1 MKDTYPILI
10 APADE
15 GGYIVRVPTLD
26 IETQGETV
34 TECMEMARDA
44 IGLWG
49 ITQEDLGNPIP
60 KGSSKP
66 AEHTPNE
73 IATLVDVDFAA
84 YRRAHDMRAIRK
96 NVTIPSYLN
105 DLAEQAGVNFSQILQ
120 EGLKQR
126 LGV

>member
-15 GGYIVRVPTLD
+15 GGYIVRVPALG

-60 KGSSKP
+60 KGSSEP
-66 AEHTPNE
+66 ADHTPGE

-120 EGLKQR
+120 EGLKRR

>member
-10 APADE
+10 VPASE
-15 GGYIVRVPTLD
+15 GGYIVRVPALD

-66 AEHTPNE
+66 AKHALDE
-73 IATLVDVDFAA
+73 IATLVDVDFSA
-84 YRRAHDMRAIRK
+84 YRRAHDMRTIRK

-120 EGLKQR
+120 EGLKRR
-126 LGV
+126 LGI